1 MLSITN
7 QILHADTGQPMV
19 LCKNIL
25 KKLNISPNDTILP
38 LGVSQLGKPWHKL
51 AEHINKNYDNFDAAL
66 SRYFLNKFRVNTS
79 LANINFTIEEN
90 KKCHQIYSCAAGKI
104 AFEIDRALLL
114 NLLHDFYGVSDTPET
129 DNNTEI
135 TQTEKRLQER
145 LGDEICKI
153 FLTPE
158 VAGQPLSM
166 TPVHNQQ
173 HSHWAWCL
181 SFRLRGYPQG
191 DITLRFDHPLIDQIL
206 STLRNDTEQAE
217 QTTFSEACLE
227 SQLRRLPFT
236 LNAQLVC
243 METTLEK
250 LLRLQVDDVLPVF
263 LNESV
268 PVTSGDEVLFHAK
281 VSEHQ
286 GQLVLSE
293 FIDHYTG

>member
-25 KKLNISPNDTILP
+25 KKLNIDPKDTILP

-90 KKCHQIYSCAAGKI
+90 KKCHQIYSCSAGKI
-104 AFEIDRALLL
+104 AFEIDRDLLL
-114 NLLHDFYGVSDTPET
+114 NLLHDFYGVSDTPAT
-129 DNNTEI
+129 DNDAEI

-158 VAGQPLSM
+158 VTGHDLSVKPL
-166 TPVHNQQ
+166 HNQQ

-181 SFRLRGYPQG
+181 SFRLRGYQQG
-191 DITLRFDHPLIDQIL
+191 AITLRFDHSLIDQIL
-206 STLRNDTEQAE
+206 STLRNEPEQAD
-217 QTTFSEACLE
+217 QNTFSEARVE
-227 SQLRRLPFT
+227 QQLRRLPFT
-236 LNAQLVC
+236 LNARLVC

-250 LLRLQVDDVLPVF
+250 LLHLQVNDVLPVF
-263 LNESV
+263 LNDSV
-268 PVTSGDEVLFHAK
+268 PVTLGDEVLFHAI